1 MTFYAIIVA
10 QRAKKQV
17 ERLPIRLKDRIGVI
31 LEEVL
36 AAGPFVG
43 KSLKG
48 ALKGLYSYR
57 IGDYRIIYDVIKDRL
72 AIRVVKVMHRRE
84 VYRGP

>member
-1 MTFYAIIVA
+1 MTLYTIVVA
-10 QRAKKQV
+10 QKAKKQI
-17 ERLPIRLKDRIGVI
+17 ECLPVHLKYRISVI

-36 AAGPFVG
+36 AADPFVG

-48 ALKGLYSYR
+48 TLKGLYSYR

-72 AIRVVKVMHRRE
+72 AIRVVKGMHRRE